1 MLTTDSVSEAI
12 IMANSQ
18 MGVVIGENQQYVWKR
33 SRKTAQ
39 AAFNDIVVGE
49 EDRGAGSIAQC
60 VNAILEKEEINI
72 SVSALISQ
80 GETPKQILLNTLKDA
95 TVLDLTGCTVDEIL
109 YYVSNGYPVFA
120 MTGSND
126 AVLVVGYDANNVV
139 LYDPAVGQT
148 YKRTTADAD
157 EMFFNAGNIFFT
169 YQK

>member
-60 VNAILEKEEINI
+60 VNAILEKEGINI

-95 TVLDLTGCTVDEIL
+95 VVLDLTGCTVDEIL

-139 LYDPAVGQT
+139 LYDPAMGQT
-148 YKRTTADAD
+148 YKRTIADAD

>member
-1 MLTTDSVSEAI
+1 MCECHP
-12 IMANSQ
+12 
-18 MGVVIGENQQYVWKR
+18 G
-33 SRKTAQ
+33 
-39 AAFNDIVVGE
+39 
-49 EDRGAGSIAQC
+49 
-60 VNAILEKEEINI
+60 KEEINI

-157 EMFFNAGNIFFT
+157 ETFFNAGNIFFT